1 MLMSAVIQNRAVS
14 PTSLVL
20 LAAMLSIL
28 LSGCQSLPIFSNPQ
42 PEQIVWNSKSEHIAS
57 HEFSLDSE
65 QSMVGELASIT
76 SRENDTLSDIAR
88 HYGLGYNDITLAN
101 ANLDPWTL
109 PADQTVLLPLSFVLP
124 DAPHKGIVLN
134 LANMRMFYYPK
145 NQANTLLTYP
155 VGIGRQGWNTP
166 LGQTQIVAKKANPD
180 WTVPESI
187 HREHQALGD
196 PLPKVIHAG
205 PDNPLGSYAMPLGFN
220 GYLIHGTNKPYG
232 IGLQV
237 SHGCV
242 QLYPEDIE
250 VLFNKVDV
258 GTPVRIIH
266 QPYMAAWQADTL
278 YLEAHQPLE
287 KWEKQQKQLQKDIRK
302 KLQQL
307 AAEKQAT
314 VDWDKV
320 ERILQ
325 RADGVP
331 TPVSKESP
339 DLPELIA
346 NAIPLAHPERFYGQP
361 IINELSDSDWSVLA
375 ASFENENDAQ
385 KLAAMLNH
393 QGPPIPARKIAKG
406 GSFQVVAGP
415 FKNKKEAK
423 TVAQRIKLNFDMDVK
438 AIDPK
443 QASRN

>member
-1 MLMSAVIQNRAVS
+1 MTSLFRPRAIAPMPFAPVAVIL
-14 PTSLVL
+14 SL
-20 LAAMLSIL
+20 L
-28 LSGCQSLPIFSNPQ
+28 LSGCQSLPIFSDSQ
-42 PEQIVWNSKSEHIAS
+42 PEHIVWNSKADSIAS
-57 HEFSLDSE
+57 HEFALPPE
-65 QSMVGELASIT
+65 QGMVGTLASIT
-76 SRENDTLSDIAR
+76 SRENDTLSDIGR
-88 HYGLGYNDITLAN
+88 HYGLGFNDITIAN
-101 ANLDPWTL
+101 ADLDPWTL
-109 PADQTVLLPLSFVLP
+109 PAEQTVLLPLSFVLP
-124 DAPHKGIVLN
+124 EGPRNGIVLN
-134 LANMRMFYYPK
+134 LANMRMFFYPK
-145 NQANTLLTYP
+145 NQTNTVLTYP

-166 LGQTQIVAKKANPD
+166 LGQTRIVAKKANPD

-205 PDNPLGSYAMPLGFN
+205 PDNPLGSYAMPLGFD

-250 VLFNKVDV
+250 ALFNKVEV
-258 GTPVRIIH
+258 GTPVRIVH
-266 QPYMAAWQADTL
+266 QPYMTAWQDDML
-278 YLEAHQPLE
+278 YLEAHHPLE

-307 AAEKQAT
+307 AAEKQAA
-314 VDWDKV
+314 VDWNKV

-331 TPVSKESP
+331 TPVLAESA

-346 NAIPLAHPERFYGQP
+346 NAAQLAHPEQFYGQP
-361 IINELSDSDWSVLA
+361 VIKELSDSDWSILA
-375 ASFENENDAQ
+375 ASFENESDAQ

-393 QGPPIPARKIAKG
+393 QGPPIPARKIAKD
-406 GSFQVVAGP
+406 GSYQVVAGP

-443 QASRN
+443 QVSRN

>member
-1 MLMSAVIQNRAVS
+1 MIMPNVIQNRAVS
-14 PTSLVL
+14 PLP
-20 LAAMLSIL
+20 LAVVAALSML
-28 LSGCQSLPIFSNPQ
+28 LSGCQSLAIFSDSQ
-42 PEQIVWNSKSEHIAS
+42 PEHIVLNSKPDHIAS
-57 HEFSLDSE
+57 HEFSLDAE
-65 QSMVGELASIT
+65 QGMVGTLASIT
-76 SRENDTLSDIAR
+76 SRENDTLSDIGR
-88 HYGLGYNDITLAN
+88 HYGLGFNDITIAN
-101 ANLDPWTL
+101 ADLDPWTP

-124 DAPHKGIVLN
+124 DAPRKGIVLN

-145 NQANTLLTYP
+145 NQASTVLTYP

-232 IGLQV
+232 IGMQV

-250 VLFNKVDV
+250 VLFSKVDV
-258 GTPVRIIH
+258 GTAVRIVH
-266 QPYMAAWQADTL
+266 QPYLAAWQEDML
-278 YLEAHQPLE
+278 YLEAHHPLE
-287 KWEKQQKQLQKDIRK
+287 KWEKQQKQLQKEIRK
-302 KLQQL
+302 KLQHL

-314 VDWDKV
+314 VDWAKV

-331 TPVSKESP
+331 TPVLTESA
-339 DLPELIA
+339 DLPDLIA
-346 NAIPLAHPERFYGQP
+346 NAVQLAHPEQFYGQP
-361 IINELSDSDWSVLA
+361 VINELSDSDWSILA
-375 ASFENENDAQ
+375 ANFENETDAQ

-393 QGPPIPARKIAKG
+393 QGPPIPARKVAKDG
-406 GSFQVVAGP
+406 NYQVVAGP

-423 TVAQRIKLNFDMDVK
+423 TVAQRIKLNFDMEVK
-438 AIDPK
+438 ALEPK
-443 QASRN
+443 QVSKN